1 MEYRRITTRDEVYKG
16 INLWN
21 EVNPSFYIIP
31 RLVGQNIF
39 SPFAGVNVDTWGIF
53 EGDNLITFMLTKH
66 LTMPISKKCKTDQG
80 WVSLLVV
87 NKKIPNA
94 VSIVDEL
101 FKLVEEDFKKNGIK
115 EVHFGGDPQNFLS
128 GLPSSLEGDYLSLL
142 EKSGY
147 RKHGVVYDLYQ
158 NISKF
163 KISQKIN
170 EKVLLKEK
178 DLNLRIETATQKTSP
193 FLLEFL
199 EKNFPERWYFEAENI
214 RRIPGGIE
222 DYWILRSN
230 DNLLGFSRINTF
242 KSSYLGPNINWC
254 FKWQEDSFGLGPI
267 GIADNCRGKG
277 YGIYLMVNII
287 QYFQQKG
294 YKHMVIDWTDLVDYY
309 KKIGFEPWI
318 KYIMLEKKL

>member
-1 MEYRRITTRDEVYKG
+1 MECRRITTRDEVYKG

-21 EVNPSFYIIP
+21 EINPSFYIIP
-31 RLVGQNIF
+31 RLVEQNIF
-39 SPFAGVNVDTWGIF
+39 SPFVGVNVDAWGIF

-94 VSIVDEL
+94 VSIGDEL
-101 FKLVEEDFKKNGIK
+101 FKLVDEDFKKNGIK
-115 EVHFGGDPQNFLS
+115 EVHFGGDPQNFLP

-142 EKSGY
+142 EKSGF

-163 KISQKIN
+163 NIFNKISKERLQKKLHI
-170 EKVLLKEK
+170 EKATKETEHLLLK
-178 DLNLRIETATQKTSP
+178 
-193 FLLEFL
+193 FL
-199 EKNFPERWYFEAENI
+199 EKYFPERWYFEAENI
-214 RRIPGGIE
+214 GRIPGGIE
-222 DYWILRSN
+222 DYWLLRS
-230 DNLLGFSRINTF
+230 DEDLLGFTRINTF

-254 FKWQEDSFGLGPI
+254 FKWQEDSLGLGPI
-267 GIADNCRGKG
+267 GIADNYRGKG
-277 YGIYLMVNII
+277 YGIYLMINII
-287 QYFQQKG
+287 QYFRQKG
-294 YKHMVIDWTDLVDYY
+294 YRHMVIDWTDLIDYY
-309 KKIGFEPWI
+309 KKIGFELWI

>member
-1 MEYRRITTRDEVYKG
+1 MECRRIATRDEVYKG

-21 EVNPSFYIIP
+21 EINPSFYIIP
-31 RLVGQNIF
+31 RLVEQNIF
-39 SPFAGVNVDTWGIF
+39 SPFVGVNVDAWGIF

-94 VSIVDEL
+94 VSVGDEL

-142 EKSGY
+142 EKSGF

-163 KISQKIN
+163 NIFNKISNERLQKKLHI
-170 EKVLLKEK
+170 EKATKETEHLLLK
-178 DLNLRIETATQKTSP
+178 
-193 FLLEFL
+193 FL
-199 EKNFPERWYFEAENI
+199 EKYFPERWYFEAENI

-230 DNLLGFSRINTF
+230 DSLLGFSRINTF

-254 FKWQEDSFGLGPI
+254 FKWQKDSLGLGPI

-277 YGIYLMVNII
+277 HGIYLMVNII

-318 KYIMLEKKL
+318 KYIMLKKKI